1 MIKLNQVYKKISAV
15 VIILVMLM
23 NIVCVPISADE
34 MTLGEYYANMNWTP
48 LQTVID
54 INSQKINE
62 INNYSSEFVIE
73 YVSDNKNY
81 NDVVTT
87 LDEVQR
93 LSDEIC
99 AGITTEYEKAK
110 AIAYYVSSNIAYDFD
125 AAHNSVTFDVICLKN
140 VLERHRTTCAG
151 FSNLFSAL
159 CQAQGLYCVNIR
171 GASPE
176 GDINYTNLDREDA
189 PTNHEWTAVVTEGYW
204 RFVDCTWASQ
214 NRYENG
220 QFSMGSPK
228 MMYFDMSLS
237 AMSVAHKAKIV
248 DYRNFK
254 DAVNAYNADGIL
266 WADVTEPPI
275 EDNPPVDDNPPID
288 DNNNNVIT
296 DETTETEVTTTTIAT
311 TTTRQLPFTWKVTVT
326 ENNDSNADSSS
337 DVDSGVD
344 RLEEIVTTIVTEE
357 DTDSIDYTEKTEKST
372 TKSTAKPQPMKPTEK
387 LPPYIIAV
395 MGVGVGAVVL
405 IAVSIALKNKKK

>member
-1 MIKLNQVYKKISAV
+1 MKQVYKKLSV
-15 VIILVMLM
+15 VAIVFIMLI
-23 NIVCVPISADE
+23 NIVCVSVSADE
-34 MTLGEYYANMNWTP
+34 MTLEEYYASLNWTP

-54 INSQKINE
+54 INTQKINE
-62 INNYSSEFVIE
+62 INNYSAEFVIE
-73 YVSDNKNY
+73 YVSDNKIY

-110 AIAYYVSSNIAYDFD
+110 AIAYYVSNNIAYDFD

-159 CQAQGLYCVNIR
+159 CQAQGLYCVNRR

-176 GDINYTNLDREDA
+176 GDFNYTNLDREDA
-189 PTNHEWTAVVTEGYW
+189 PTNHEWTAVIAEGYW
-204 RFVDCTWASQ
+204 RFFDCTWASQ

-220 QFSMGSPK
+220 EFSMNPPK
-228 MMYFDMSLS
+228 TMYFDMPLH

-275 EDNPPVDDNPPID
+275 QDPPIEDNPPID
-288 DNNNNVIT
+288 DNPDT
-296 DETTETEVTTTTIAT
+296 GETTTETEVTTTTIVT

-326 ENNDSNADSSS
+326 KNNDSNSDSSS
-337 DVDSGVD
+337 DSDGGID
-344 RLEEIVTTIVTEE
+344 RLEEIVTTVVSDDENS
-357 DTDSIDYTEKTEKST
+357 DSADYTEKTEKT
-372 TKSTAKPQPMKPTEK
+372 TTRSTAKPQPMKPTEE
-387 LPPYIIAV
+387 LSPYIIAV
-395 MGVGVGAVVL
+395 MGVGVGAVIL
-405 IAVSIALKNKKK
+405 IAVSIALKKKKK